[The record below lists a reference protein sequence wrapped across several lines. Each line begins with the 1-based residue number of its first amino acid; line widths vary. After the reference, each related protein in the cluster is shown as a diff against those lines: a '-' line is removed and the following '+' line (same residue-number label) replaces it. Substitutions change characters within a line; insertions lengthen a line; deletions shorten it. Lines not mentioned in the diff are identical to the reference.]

1 MEPTPLI
8 IALSIILTVVS
19 IAERLIRN
27 RKKFKHLEKFLS
39 ANKKAIEK
47 SIREGSIDAKLIETT
62 DLKDLPDILE
72 ELAELEDLIDLE
84 GLSAGFRIPT
94 I

>member
-27 RKKFKHLEKFLS
+27 RKKFKHLEKFLN
-39 ANKKAIEK
+39 ANRKAIEE
-47 SIREGSIDAKLIETT
+47 SIKQGSISQNLIENT
-62 DLKDLPDILE
+62 DLQDLPEILE
-72 ELAELEDLIDLE
+72 ELEELENLIDLNQVID
-84 GLSAGFRIPT
+84 FKIP

>member
-1 MEPTPLI
+1 MEATPLI

-27 RKKFKHLEKFLS
+27 RKKFKHLEKFLL

-47 SIREGSIDAKLIETT
+47 SIREGSIDTNLLEAT

-72 ELAELEDLIDLE
+72 EIAELDDLIDFE
-84 GLSAGFRIPT
+84 GLSEGFRIPT